1 MAAIDNLEI
10 QIQSDSSSAV
20 SSINELASSLAKIKN
35 AVKGGIGLKSVSNQI
50 SELDSSLQGIDSG
63 SVSKI
68 DRLAESLSKLSSVKI
83 SSSIGTQLKSIGSN
97 LSSLTT
103 EGLYNLNELG
113 TALNPLA
120 GLGKAGGLKS
130 IITQL
135 GKLPELATALNAVNF
150 AQFTSDIQALSNAL
164 APLANRLDITANAF
178 TRLPANIRRTVS
190 ATRTIPSANKEAE
203 LSYVNLWAK
212 VHLTINVL
220 RRAAGF
226 LASWITKSN
235 QYIEDL
241 NLFNVSMGKYAREA
255 KKYADIVSDA
265 VGIDPGEFMRNQGI
279 FNTIIKGFGVAE
291 DRAYL
296 MSKNLTQLGYDIS
309 SFYNIPFE
317 NSMEK
322 LQSGISGELEPL
334 RRLGYDLS
342 VARLQQEAYTLGID
356 RKVSAMTQAEK
367 SELRYYAIMTQVT
380 TAQGDM
386 ARTLNAPANQ
396 LRVFNAQLTLA
407 ARSLGNLFLPVLK
420 LILPYA
426 IAAAKVIRY
435 LAETI
440 AGFFGIKLTDFS
452 ASFDSAS
459 ESMGG
464 LVDNTDKVSDG
475 LGKATKAAKKLKNAT
490 LGIDEL
496 NIISPDDKDAGGGNA
511 GAGSGAG
518 AEGGLGIKLPE
529 YNFLDDVKKQTD
541 EITEGMKRH
550 LKDVL
555 AVVVAIGA
563 GFAAWKIAKGITTAI
578 KSLKELGNFKL
589 SFAMTGVAMFLSDL
603 DEFIKYF
610 KDFEKNG
617 PTFKNVAGMISQFAG
632 MIGDA
637 FVVLGNIKLG
647 GVLKIVQGIGEIITA
662 AKDIADNGINW
673 DNIRIALRGI
683 SNIVIGAG
691 LISGNMALLG
701 GGLAF
706 QGLIGVITEIKNII
720 QAIKTGDWEVVSWTS
735 LAIGA
740 VESIIGFILIFKEF
754 KTVGDSAK
762 ALDDASNSMKGLT
775 TATNTVGET
784 AGGVNTAA
792 KTLTQKLETLV
803 VNMGLIVVVIGE
815 VALAALIIVGSI
827 ALLGMELNAVAN
839 AWEPIVSEN
848 GTGATVLK
856 ALGAGTALLVA
867 VGVIT
872 YALGKATIK
881 GGGSIAASV
890 AVGTA
895 VLIEIGI
902 AAVAF
907 IKEVEIIG
915 KRLQKIE
922 PAWKPVLDN
931 GKDTATAIGAG
942 TALLVAVGVVTYA
955 LGKATIASGGSI
967 ALSIAVGTAVL
978 VEIGI
983 ATVAFIKEI
992 EIIGKSLQKIGK
1004 AWKPV
1009 IDNGK
1014 DIAIAIG
1021 AGTALLVAVG
1031 TATAALGAATVAS
1044 GGTIPLAIGAGTA
1057 VLVALGEAT
1066 VLFVDSLTNVANSL
1080 TNDLAPALEDL
1091 NSKLP
1096 SLNDN
1101 TTSFVDYMIKFAG
1114 EVVRYTAA
1122 DAVAGLSA
1130 TIDKIIGWFTDDP
1143 IETLAD
1149 DVEKIHEQTKGL
1161 NQKLNVAVP
1170 ELKTAKELLS
1180 SYRRFLIRIESLTK
1194 TNVKLSD
1201 GLFVNMK
1208 EVGEK
1213 IVTGFVEGIQSKSQD
1228 FVNTAN
1234 TMVEGFKSALESN
1247 ATNSKSAVT
1256 NWATNIQIW
1265 FTNDAMGGMNSKKW
1279 QENAKNIING
1289 FKDGISSNNIDS
1301 KESVLNW
1308 AGDIIK
1314 WFSDKAF
1321 GNVNKD
1327 TWEQKGKD
1335 IINSFKN
1342 SIRLNKSDSE
1352 STVKG
1357 WGTSVIN
1364 WFNRP
1369 DKKTLKSEFTSIGKN
1384 VISGF
1389 TDGIGDY
1396 VLRSQAEESIRNFAK
1411 SIIDTAKSELQV
1423 HSPSRTFK
1431 DIGQFVVE
1439 GFNIGLTS
1447 KMSKTYSIMDEWIE
1461 RVGSYEP
1468 ELSFETQGFNS
1479 LRNGSYTNRV
1489 LAEHIYE
1496 QSSSYNHSSDSMGRT
1511 MREFYREYVE
1521 PTLKEIANDTKR
1533 QADKSEKTVVQIGN
1547 RTVTDAVI
1555 EQQEA
1560 NGYSFT

>member
-1 MAAIDNLEI
+1 MATIDNLEI

-68 DRLAESLSKLSSVKI
+68 DRLAESLSKLSSLKI

-164 APLANRLDITANAF
+164 APLASRLDITANAF
-178 TRLPANIRRTVS
+178 TRLPANIKRTVS

-220 RRAAGF
+220 RRATGF

-241 NLFNVSMGKYAREA
+241 NLFNVSMGKYAKEA
-255 KKYADIVSDA
+255 KNYADIVSEV

-279 FNTIIKGFGVAE
+279 FNTITKGFGVAE

-356 RKVSAMTQAEK
+356 KKISKMTQAEK

-380 TAQGDM
+380 AAQGDM

-435 LAETI
+435 LAECI

-464 LVDNTDKVSDG
+464 LADNTDKVSDG

-496 NIISPDDKDAGGGNA
+496 NIISPEDKDAGGGKG
-511 GAGSGAG
+511 GADGAG
-518 AEGGLGIKLPE
+518 AGGLGIKLPE
-529 YNFLDDVKKQTD
+529 YDFLKDVKKQTD
-541 EITEGMKRH
+541 EIAEGMKKH
-550 LKDVL
+550 LKEVL
-555 AVVVAIGA
+555 AIVAGIGTA
-563 GFAAWKIAKGITTAI
+563 FAAWKIAKGITTAI
-578 KSLKELGNFKL
+578 KAIKGLGNFRL
-589 SFAMTGVAMFLSDL
+589 SFATVGIALFLSDIN
-603 DEFIKYF
+603 EFIKYF
-610 KDFEKNG
+610 KDFEKNR

-632 MIGDA
+632 MVGDA
-637 FVVLGNIKLG
+637 FIVLGNVKLG
-647 GVLKIVQGIGEIITA
+647 GALKVVQGISEIVIA
-662 AKDIADNGINW
+662 IKDIADNGINW
-673 DNIRIALRGI
+673 DNVRIALRGI
-683 SNIVIGAG
+683 SNIVMGVG

-701 GGLAF
+701 GGLVL
-706 QGLIGVITEIKNII
+706 QGLTGVITEIKNII
-720 QAIKTGDWEVVSWTS
+720 QAIKTGDWEVVDWVS

-740 VESIIGFILIFKEF
+740 IESVIGFVFILKNF
-754 KTVGDSAK
+754 KTVADSAK
-762 ALDDASNSMKGLT
+762 TLDDTASSMKNLT
-775 TATNTVGET
+775 TATDTVGKAT
-784 AGGVNTAA
+784 GGINTAT

-803 VNMGLIVVVIGE
+803 VNIGLAVIIIGE
-815 VALAALIIVGSI
+815 VAIAALIIVGSI
-827 ALLGMELNAVAN
+827 ALLGMELNAVAD
-839 AWEPIVSEN
+839 AWEPIVSKN

-867 VGVIT
+867 VGV
-872 YALGKATIK
+872 
-881 GGGSIAASV
+881 
-890 AVGTA
+890 
-895 VLIEIGI
+895 
-902 AAVAF
+902 
-907 IKEVEIIG
+907 
-915 KRLQKIE
+915 
-922 PAWKPVLDN
+922 
-931 GKDTATAIGAG
+931 
-942 TALLVAVGVVTYA
+942 VTYA
-955 LGKATIASGGSI
+955 LGKATVKGGGSI
-967 ALSIAVGTAVL
+967 AASIAVGTAVL

-983 ATVAFIKEI
+983 ATGLFLI
-992 EIIGKSLQKIGK
+992 EIWAIGKGLQKIGE
-1004 AWKPV
+1004 AWQPV
-1009 IDNGK
+1009 LDNGE
-1014 DIAIAIG
+1014 DIAKAIG

-1031 TATAALGAATVAS
+1031 VATAALGAATVAS
-1044 GGTIPLAIGAGTA
+1044 AGTIPVAIGLGTA
-1057 VLVALGEAT
+1057 LLGELALAT
-1066 VLFVDSLTNVANSL
+1066 VSFIKSLTEVANSL

-1101 TTSFVDYMIKFAG
+1101 TTSFVDYMTTFAG
-1114 EVVRYTAA
+1114 EVVRYTEA
-1122 DAVAGLSA
+1122 DVVAGLSA

-1149 DVEKIHEQTKGL
+1149 DVEKINGQTKTL
-1161 NQKLNVAVP
+1161 NQKLRVAVP
-1170 ELKTAKELLS
+1170 ELKTANELLT
-1180 SYRRFLIRIESLTK
+1180 SYRSFLMKMELLTK
-1194 TNVKLSD
+1194 TNVRLSD

-1213 IVTGFVEGIQSKSQD
+1213 IVTGFVEGIQSKSRE
-1228 FVNTAN
+1228 FANTAN
-1234 TMVEGFKSALESN
+1234 TLVEGFKSSLDSSV
-1247 ATNSKSAVT
+1247 TNSKSSVV
-1256 NWATNIQIW
+1256 NWASNIQIW
-1265 FTNDAMGGMNSKKW
+1265 FTNDTMGGISSKKW
-1279 QENAKNIING
+1279 GENAKSIING
-1289 FKDGISSNNIDS
+1289 FKDGISSNNLDS
-1301 KESVLNW
+1301 KTSVLNW
-1308 AGDIIK
+1308 ASDIIK

-1335 IINSFKN
+1335 IIDSFKS
-1342 SIRLNKSDSE
+1342 SISLNKSDSE

-1369 DKKTLKSEFTSIGKN
+1369 DKKTLMSEFTDIGKN
-1384 VISGF
+1384 VIRGF
-1389 TDGIGDY
+1389 SDGIGDY
-1396 VLRSQAEESIRNFAK
+1396 TLRSQAEQSIRNFAK
-1411 SIIDTAKSELQV
+1411 SIINTAKSELQV
-1423 HSPSRTFK
+1423 HSPSRAFK

-1447 KMSKTYSIMDEWIE
+1447 TMSKTYSIMDEWIE
-1461 RVGSYEP
+1461 RVSSYEP
-1468 ELSFETQGFNS
+1468 ELAIETSGFNS
-1479 LRNGSYTNRV
+1479 LRSGSYTNRV

>member
-1 MAAIDNLEI
+1 MATIDNLEI

-35 AVKGGIGLKSVSNQI
+35 AVKGGVGLKSVSNQI
-50 SELDSSLQGIDSG
+50 SELDSSLKSVDSG

-120 GLGKAGGLKS
+120 GLSKAGGLKS

-164 APLANRLDITANAF
+164 APLASRLDITANAF
-178 TRLPANIRRTVS
+178 TRLPINIKRTVS

-241 NLFNVSMGKYAREA
+241 NLFNVSMGKYAKEA
-255 KKYADIVSDA
+255 KNYADIVSEA

-279 FNTIIKGFGVAE
+279 FNTITKGFGVAE

-356 RKVSAMTQAEK
+356 KKISKMTQAEK

-380 TAQGDM
+380 AAQGDM

-435 LAETI
+435 LAECI

-496 NIISPDDKDAGGGNA
+496 NIISPEDKDARGGKGGA
-511 GAGSGAG
+511 DGVGAG
-518 AEGGLGIKLPE
+518 GGLGIKLPE
-529 YNFLDDVKKQTD
+529 YNFLDGVKKQTD
-541 EITEGMKRH
+541 EIAEGMKKH
-550 LKDVL
+550 LKEVL
-555 AVVVAIGA
+555 AIVAGIGA
-563 GFAAWKIAKGITTAI
+563 AFAAWKIAKGITTAI
-578 KSLKELGNFKL
+578 KAIKGLGNFKL
-589 SFAMTGVAMFLSDL
+589 SFATVGIALFLSDIS
-603 DEFIKYF
+603 EFIKYF

-617 PTFKNVAGMISQFAG
+617 ATFKNVAGMISQFAG
-632 MIGDA
+632 MVGDA
-637 FVVLGNIKLG
+637 FVVLGNVKLG
-647 GVLKIVQGIGEIITA
+647 GALKVVQGIGEIVIA
-662 AKDIADNGINW
+662 IKDIADNGIDWENV
-673 DNIRIALRGI
+673 RIAIRGI
-683 SNIVIGAG
+683 SNLVIGVG

-701 GGLAF
+701 GGLVL
-706 QGLIGVITEIKNII
+706 QGLTGVITEIKNII
-720 QAIKTGDWEVVSWTS
+720 QAIKTGDWEVVDWVS

-740 VESIIGFILIFKEF
+740 IESVVGFVLILKNF
-754 KTVGDSAK
+754 KTVADSAK
-762 ALDDASNSMKGLT
+762 TLDDTASSMKNLT
-775 TATNTVGET
+775 TATDTVGKAT
-784 AGGVNTAA
+784 GGINTAT

-803 VNMGLIVVVIGE
+803 VNIGLAVIIIGE
-815 VALAALIIVGSI
+815 VAIAALIIVGSI
-827 ALLGMELNAVAN
+827 ALLGMELQAVAD
-839 AWEPIVSEN
+839 AWEPIVSKN

-856 ALGAGTALLVA
+856 ALGMGTALLVA
-867 VGVIT
+867 VGAIT
-872 YALGKATIK
+872 YALGKATVK
-881 GGGSIAASV
+881 GGGSIAA
-890 AVGTA
+890 
-895 VLIEIGI
+895 
-902 AAVAF
+902 
-907 IKEVEIIG
+907 
-915 KRLQKIE
+915 
-922 PAWKPVLDN
+922 
-931 GKDTATAIGAG
+931 
-942 TALLVAVGVVTYA
+942 
-955 LGKATIASGGSI
+955 
-967 ALSIAVGTAVL
+967 SIAVGTAVL

-983 ATVAFIKEI
+983 ATGLFLI
-992 EIIGKSLQKIGK
+992 EIWAVGKGLQEIDE

-1009 IDNGK
+1009 LDNGE
-1014 DIAIAIG
+1014 DIATAIG
-1021 AGTALLVAVG
+1021 VGTGLLVAVG
-1031 TATAALGAATVAS
+1031 VATAALGAATVAS
-1044 GGTIPLAIGAGTA
+1044 AGTIPLAIGAGTA
-1057 VLVALGEAT
+1057 LLVALGEAT
-1066 VLFVDSLTNVANSL
+1066 VLFVKSLTDVANSL

-1101 TTSFVDYMIKFAG
+1101 TTSFVDYMTKFAG
-1114 EVVRYTAA
+1114 EVVRYTEA
-1122 DAVAGLSA
+1122 DVVAGLST

-1149 DVEKIHEQTKGL
+1149 DVDKINGQTKTL
-1161 NQKLNVAVP
+1161 NQKLRVAVP
-1170 ELKTAKELLS
+1170 ELKTANELLS
-1180 SYRRFLIRIESLTK
+1180 SYRSFLMRMELLTK
-1194 TNVKLSD
+1194 TNVRLSD

-1213 IVTGFVEGIQSKSQD
+1213 IVTGFVEGIQSKSRD
-1228 FVNTAN
+1228 FANTAN
-1234 TMVEGFKSALESN
+1234 TLVEGFKSSLDSSV
-1247 ATNSKSAVT
+1247 TNSKSSVV

-1265 FTNDAMGGMNSKKW
+1265 FTNDTMGGISSKKW
-1279 QENAKNIING
+1279 GENAKSIING
-1289 FKDGISSNNIDS
+1289 FKDGISGNNLDS
-1301 KESVLNW
+1301 KTSVLNW

-1335 IINSFKN
+1335 IIDSFKS
-1342 SIRLNKSDSE
+1342 SISLNKSDSE

-1369 DKKTLKSEFTSIGKN
+1369 DKKTLMSEFTDIGKN

-1389 TDGIGDY
+1389 SDGIGDY
-1396 VLRSQAEESIRNFAK
+1396 TLRLQAEQSIRNFAK
-1411 SIIDTAKSELQV
+1411 SIINTAKSELQV
-1423 HSPSRTFK
+1423 HSPSRAFK

-1439 GFNIGLTS
+1439 GFNIGLIST
-1447 KMSKTYSIMDEWIE
+1447 MSKTYSIMDEWIE
-1461 RVGSYEP
+1461 RVSSYEP
-1468 ELSFETQGFNS
+1468 ELAIETSGFNT
-1479 LRNGSYTNRV
+1479 LRSGSYTNRV

>member
-1 MAAIDNLEI
+1 MATIDNLEI

-50 SELDSSLQGIDSG
+50 SELDSSLQSIDSG

-135 GKLPELATALNAVNF
+135 GKLPELATALSAVNF
-150 AQFTSDIQALSNAL
+150 AQFTSDIQNLSNAL

-178 TRLPANIRRTVS
+178 TRLPANIKRTVS

-226 LASWITKSN
+226 LASWISKSN
-235 QYIEDL
+235 QYIENL
-241 NLFNVSMGKYAREA
+241 NLFNVSMGKYAKEA
-255 KKYADIVSDA
+255 KNYADIVSEA

-380 TAQGDM
+380 AAQGDM

-435 LAETI
+435 LAECI

-464 LVDNTDKVSDG
+464 LADNTDKVSDG
-475 LGKATKAAKKLKNAT
+475 LGKATKVAKKLKNAT

-496 NIISPDDKDAGGGNA
+496 NIISPEDKDAGGGKGGA
-511 GAGSGAG
+511 DGVGAG
-518 AEGGLGIKLPE
+518 GGLGIKLPE
-529 YNFLDDVKKQTD
+529 YNFLDGVKKQTD
-541 EITEGMKRH
+541 EIAEGMKKH
-550 LKDVL
+550 LKEVL
-555 AVVVAIGA
+555 AIVAGIGA
-563 GFAAWKIAKGITTAI
+563 AFAAWKIAKGITTAI
-578 KSLKELGNFKL
+578 KAIKGLGNFKL
-589 SFAMTGVAMFLSDL
+589 SFATVGIALFLSDIS
-603 DEFIKYF
+603 EFIKYF

-617 PTFKNVAGMISQFAG
+617 ATFKNVAGMISQFAG
-632 MIGDA
+632 MVGDA
-637 FVVLGNIKLG
+637 FIVLGNVKLG
-647 GVLKIVQGIGEIITA
+647 GALKVVQGIGEIVIA
-662 AKDIADNGINW
+662 IKDIADNGINW
-673 DNIRIALRGI
+673 DNVRIALRGI
-683 SNIVIGAG
+683 SNIVMGVG

-701 GGLAF
+701 GGLVL
-706 QGLIGVITEIKNII
+706 QGLTGVITEIKNII
-720 QAIKTGDWEVVSWTS
+720 QAIKTGDWEVVDWVS

-740 VESIIGFILIFKEF
+740 IESVVGFVLILKNF
-754 KTVGDSAK
+754 KTVADSAK
-762 ALDDASNSMKGLT
+762 TLDDTASSMKNLT
-775 TATNTVGET
+775 TATDTVGKAT
-784 AGGVNTAA
+784 GGINTAT

-803 VNMGLIVVVIGE
+803 INIGLAVVIIGE

-827 ALLGMELNAVAN
+827 ALLGMELKAVAD
-839 AWEPIVSEN
+839 AWEPIVSKN

-856 ALGAGTALLVA
+856 ALGLGTALLVA
-867 VGVIT
+867 VGAVT
-872 YALGKATIK
+872 YALGKATVK
-881 GGGSIAASV
+881 GGGSIAASI

-895 VLIEIGI
+895 VLVEIGI
-902 AAVAF
+902 ATGLF
-907 IKEVEIIG
+907 LIEIWAIG
-915 KRLQKIE
+915 EGLQKIGE
-922 PAWKPVLDN
+922 AWKPVLDN
-931 GKDTATAIGAG
+931 GKDIATAIGAG
-942 TALLVAVGVVTYA
+942 TALLVAVGV
-955 LGKATIASGGSI
+955 
-967 ALSIAVGTAVL
+967 
-978 VEIGI
+978 
-983 ATVAFIKEI
+983 
-992 EIIGKSLQKIGK
+992 
-1004 AWKPV
+1004 
-1009 IDNGK
+1009 
-1014 DIAIAIG
+1014 
-1021 AGTALLVAVG
+1021 
-1031 TATAALGAATVAS
+1031 ATAALGAATVAS
-1044 GGTIPLAIGAGTA
+1044 AGTIPVAIGLGTA
-1057 VLVALGEAT
+1057 LLVALGDAT
-1066 VLFVDSLTNVANSL
+1066 VLFVDSLTDVANSL

-1101 TTSFVDYMIKFAG
+1101 TTSFVDYMTKFAG
-1114 EVVRYTAA
+1114 EVVRYTEA
-1122 DAVAGLSA
+1122 DVVAGLSA

-1149 DVEKIHEQTKGL
+1149 DVDKINGQTKTL
-1161 NQKLNVAVP
+1161 NQKLRVAVP
-1170 ELKTAKELLS
+1170 ELKTANELLS
-1180 SYRRFLIRIESLTK
+1180 SYRSFLMKMELLTK
-1194 TNVKLSD
+1194 TNVRLSD

-1213 IVTGFVEGIQSKSQD
+1213 IVTGFVEGIQSKSRE
-1228 FVNTAN
+1228 FANTAN
-1234 TMVEGFKSALESN
+1234 TLVEGFKSTLDSSV
-1247 ATNSKSAVT
+1247 TNSKSSVV

-1265 FTNDAMGGMNSKKW
+1265 FTNDSMGGVSSKKW
-1279 QENAKNIING
+1279 GENAKSIING
-1289 FKDGISSNNIDS
+1289 FKDGISSNNLDS
-1301 KESVLNW
+1301 KTSVLNW
-1308 AGDIIK
+1308 ASDIIK

-1335 IINSFKN
+1335 IIDSFKS
-1342 SIRLNKSDSE
+1342 SISLNKSDSE

-1369 DKKTLKSEFTSIGKN
+1369 DTKTLKSEFTDIGKN
-1384 VISGF
+1384 VIRGF
-1389 TDGIGDY
+1389 SDGIGDY
-1396 VLRSQAEESIRNFAK
+1396 TLRLQAEQSIRNFAR
-1411 SIIDTAKSELQV
+1411 SIINTAKSELQV
-1423 HSPSRTFK
+1423 HSPSRAFK

-1447 KMSKTYSIMDEWIE
+1447 TMSKTYSIMDEWIE
-1461 RVGSYEP
+1461 RVSSYEP
-1468 ELSFETQGFNS
+1468 ELAIETSGFNS
-1479 LRNGSYTNRV
+1479 LRSGSYTNRV

>member
-1 MAAIDNLEI
+1 MGTIDNLEI

-50 SELDSSLQGIDSG
+50 SELDSSLQSIDSG

-68 DRLAESLSKLSSVKI
+68 DRLVESLSKLSSVKI

-178 TRLPANIRRTVS
+178 TKLPANIRRTVS

-241 NLFNVSMGKYAREA
+241 NLFNVSMGKYAKEA
-255 KKYADIVSDA
+255 KNYADIVSEA

-279 FNTIIKGFGVAE
+279 FNTITKGFGVAE

-342 VARLQQEAYTLGID
+342 VARLQQEAYRLGID
-356 RKVSAMTQAEK
+356 RKISTMTQAEK

-380 TAQGDM
+380 AAQGDM

-435 LAETI
+435 LAECI

-464 LVDNTDKVSDG
+464 LADNTDKVSDG

-496 NIISPDDKDAGGGNA
+496 NIISPEDKDAGGGKG
-511 GAGSGAG
+511 GADGAG
-518 AEGGLGIKLPE
+518 AGGLGIKLPE
-529 YNFLDDVKKQTD
+529 YDFLKDVKKQTD
-541 EITEGMKRH
+541 EIAEGMKKH
-550 LKDVL
+550 LKEVL
-555 AVVVAIGA
+555 AIVAGIGTA
-563 GFAAWKIAKGITTAI
+563 FAAWKIAKGITTAI
-578 KSLKELGNFKL
+578 KAIKGLGNFRL
-589 SFAMTGVAMFLSDL
+589 SFATVGIALFLSDIN
-603 DEFIKYF
+603 EFIKYF

-617 PTFKNVAGMISQFAG
+617 ATFKNVAGMISQFAG
-632 MIGDA
+632 MVGDA
-637 FVVLGNIKLG
+637 FIVLGNVKLG
-647 GVLKIVQGIGEIITA
+647 GTLKVVQGIGEIIIA
-662 AKDIADNGINW
+662 IKDIADNGINW
-673 DNIRIALRGI
+673 DNVRIALRGI
-683 SNIVIGAG
+683 SNIVMGVG

-701 GGLAF
+701 GGLVL
-706 QGLIGVITEIKNII
+706 QGLTGVITEIKNII
-720 QAIKTGDWEVVSWTS
+720 QAIKTGDWEVVDWVS

-740 VESIIGFILIFKEF
+740 IESVIGFVFILKNF
-754 KTVGDSAK
+754 KTVADSAK
-762 ALDDASNSMKGLT
+762 TLDDTASSMKNLT
-775 TATNTVGET
+775 TATDTVGKAT
-784 AGGVNTAA
+784 GGINTAT

-803 VNMGLIVVVIGE
+803 VNIGLAVIIIGE
-815 VALAALIIVGSI
+815 VAIAALIIVGSI
-827 ALLGMELNAVAN
+827 ALLGMELNAVAD
-839 AWEPIVSEN
+839 AWGSIVSKN

-867 VGVIT
+867 VGVVT
-872 YALGKATIK
+872 YALGKATVK
-881 GGGSIAASV
+881 GGGSIAAS
-890 AVGTA
+890 
-895 VLIEIGI
+895 
-902 AAVAF
+902 
-907 IKEVEIIG
+907 
-915 KRLQKIE
+915 
-922 PAWKPVLDN
+922 
-931 GKDTATAIGAG
+931 
-942 TALLVAVGVVTYA
+942 
-955 LGKATIASGGSI
+955 
-967 ALSIAVGTAVL
+967 IAVGTAVL
-978 VEIGI
+978 AEIGI
-983 ATVAFIKEI
+983 ATGLFLI
-992 EIIGKSLQKIGK
+992 EIWAIGEGLQKIGE
-1004 AWKPV
+1004 AWQPV
-1009 IDNGK
+1009 IDNGE

-1031 TATAALGAATVAS
+1031 VATAALGAATVAS
-1044 GGTIPLAIGAGTA
+1044 AGTIPVAIGLGTA
-1057 VLVALGEAT
+1057 LLVALGDAT
-1066 VLFVDSLTNVANSL
+1066 VLFVDSLTDVAKSL

-1101 TTSFVDYMIKFAG
+1101 TTSFVDYMTTFAG
-1114 EVVRYTAA
+1114 EVVRYTEA
-1122 DAVAGLSA
+1122 DVVAGLSA

-1149 DVEKIHEQTKGL
+1149 DVEKINGQTKTL
-1161 NQKLNVAVP
+1161 NQKLRVAVP
-1170 ELKTAKELLS
+1170 ELKTANELLT
-1180 SYRRFLIRIESLTK
+1180 SYRSFLMKMELLTK
-1194 TNVKLSD
+1194 TNVRLSD

-1213 IVTGFVEGIQSKSQD
+1213 IVTGFVEGIQSKSRE
-1228 FVNTAN
+1228 FANTAN
-1234 TMVEGFKSALESN
+1234 TLVEGFKSSLDSSV
-1247 ATNSKSAVT
+1247 TNSKSSVV
-1256 NWATNIQIW
+1256 NWASNIQIW
-1265 FTNDAMGGMNSKKW
+1265 FTNDTMGGISSKKW
-1279 QENAKNIING
+1279 GENAKSIING
-1289 FKDGISSNNIDS
+1289 FKDGISSNNLDS
-1301 KESVLNW
+1301 KTSVLNW
-1308 AGDIIK
+1308 ASDIIK

-1335 IINSFKN
+1335 IIDSFKS
-1342 SIRLNKSDSE
+1342 SISLNKSDSE

-1369 DKKTLKSEFTSIGKN
+1369 DKKTLMSEFTDIGKN
-1384 VISGF
+1384 VIRGF
-1389 TDGIGDY
+1389 SDGIGDY
-1396 VLRSQAEESIRNFAK
+1396 TLRSQAEQSIRNFAK
-1411 SIIDTAKSELQV
+1411 SIINTAKSELQV
-1423 HSPSRTFK
+1423 HSPSRAFK

-1447 KMSKTYSIMDEWIE
+1447 TMSKTYSIMDEWIE
-1461 RVGSYEP
+1461 RVSSYEP
-1468 ELSFETQGFNS
+1468 ELAIETSGFNT
-1479 LRNGSYTNRV
+1479 LRSGSYTNKV

>member
-1 MAAIDNLEI
+1 MATIDNLEI

-68 DRLAESLSKLSSVKI
+68 DRLAESLSKLSPLKI

-135 GKLPELATALNAVNF
+135 GKLPELATALSAVNF

-178 TRLPANIRRTVS
+178 TRLPANIKRTVS

-226 LASWITKSN
+226 LASWISKSN
-235 QYIEDL
+235 QYIEDV
-241 NLFNVSMGKYAREA
+241 NLFNVSMGKYAAEA
-255 KKYADIVSDA
+255 KKYAEVVSEA

-342 VARLQQEAYTLGID
+342 VARLQQEAYRLGID
-356 RKVSAMTQAEK
+356 RKISTMTQAEK

-380 TAQGDM
+380 AAQGDM

-396 LRVFNAQLTLA
+396 LRVLNAQLTLA

-420 LILPYA
+420 MILPYA

-452 ASFDSAS
+452 ASFDNAS

-464 LVDNTDKVSDG
+464 LADNTDKVSDG

-496 NIISPDDKDAGGGNA
+496 NIISPEDKDAGGA
-511 GAGSGAG
+511 GAGAGGAG
-518 AEGGLGIKLPE
+518 AGGGLGIKLPE
-529 YNFLDDVKKQTD
+529 YDFLKDVKKQTD
-541 EITEGMKRH
+541 EIAEGMKKH
-550 LKDVL
+550 LKEVL
-555 AVVVAIGA
+555 AIVAGIGTA
-563 GFAAWKIAKGITTAI
+563 FAAWKIAKGITTAI
-578 KSLKELGNFKL
+578 KAIKGLGNFRL
-589 SFAMTGVAMFLSDL
+589 SFATVGIALFLSDIN
-603 DEFIKYF
+603 EFIKYF

-617 PTFKNVAGMISQFAG
+617 ATFKNVAGMISQFAG
-632 MIGDA
+632 MVGDA
-637 FVVLGNIKLG
+637 FIVLGNVKLG
-647 GVLKIVQGIGEIITA
+647 GTLKVVQGIGEIIIA
-662 AKDIADNGINW
+662 IKDIADNGINW
-673 DNIRIALRGI
+673 DNVRIALRGI
-683 SNIVIGAG
+683 SNIVMGVG

-701 GGLAF
+701 GGLAL
-706 QGLIGVITEIKNII
+706 QGLTGVITEIKNII
-720 QAIKTGDWEVVSWTS
+720 QAIKTGDWEVVDWVS

-740 VESIIGFILIFKEF
+740 IESVIGFILILKNF
-754 KTVGDSAK
+754 KTVADSAK
-762 ALDDASNSMKGLT
+762 TLDDTAGSMKNLT
-775 TATNTVGET
+775 TATDTVGKAT
-784 AGGVNTAA
+784 GGINTAT

-803 VNMGLIVVVIGE
+803 VNIGLAVVIIGE

-827 ALLGMELNAVAN
+827 ALLGMELNAVAD
-839 AWEPIVSEN
+839 AWEPIVSKN

-856 ALGAGTALLVA
+856 ALGLGTALLVA
-867 VGVIT
+867 VGAVT
-872 YALGKATIK
+872 YALGKATVK
-881 GGGSIAASV
+881 GGGSIAAS
-890 AVGTA
+890 
-895 VLIEIGI
+895 
-902 AAVAF
+902 
-907 IKEVEIIG
+907 
-915 KRLQKIE
+915 
-922 PAWKPVLDN
+922 
-931 GKDTATAIGAG
+931 
-942 TALLVAVGVVTYA
+942 
-955 LGKATIASGGSI
+955 
-967 ALSIAVGTAVL
+967 IAVGTAVL
-978 VEIGI
+978 GEIGI
-983 ATVAFIKEI
+983 ATGLFLI
-992 EIIGKSLQKIGK
+992 EIWAIGEGLQKIGE
-1004 AWKPV
+1004 AWQPV
-1009 IDNGK
+1009 IDNGE

-1031 TATAALGAATVAS
+1031 VATAALGAATVAS
-1044 GGTIPLAIGAGTA
+1044 AGTIPVAIGLGTA
-1057 VLVALGEAT
+1057 LLVALGDAT
-1066 VLFVDSLTNVANSL
+1066 VLFVDSLTDVAKSL

-1101 TTSFVDYMIKFAG
+1101 TTSFVDYMTKFAG
-1114 EVVRYTAA
+1114 EVVRYTEA
-1122 DAVAGLSA
+1122 DVVAGLSA

-1149 DVEKIHEQTKGL
+1149 DVEKINGQTKTL
-1161 NQKLNVAVP
+1161 NQKLRVAVP
-1170 ELKTAKELLS
+1170 ELKTANELLT
-1180 SYRRFLIRIESLTK
+1180 SYRSFLMKMELLTK
-1194 TNVKLSD
+1194 TNVRLSD

-1213 IVTGFVEGIQSKSQD
+1213 IVTGFVEGIQSKSRE
-1228 FVNTAN
+1228 FANTAN
-1234 TMVEGFKSALESN
+1234 TLVEGFKSSLDSSV
-1247 ATNSKSAVT
+1247 TNSKSSVV

-1265 FTNDAMGGMNSKKW
+1265 FTNDSMGGVSSKKW
-1279 QENAKNIING
+1279 GENAKSIING
-1289 FKDGISSNNIDS
+1289 FKDGISSNSLDS
-1301 KESVLNW
+1301 KTSVLNW
-1308 AGDIIK
+1308 ASDIIK

-1335 IINSFKN
+1335 IIDSFKS
-1342 SIRLNKSDSE
+1342 SISLNKSDSE

-1369 DKKTLKSEFTSIGKN
+1369 DKKTLMSEFTDIGKN
-1384 VISGF
+1384 VIRGF
-1389 TDGIGDY
+1389 SDGIGDY
-1396 VLRSQAEESIRNFAK
+1396 TLRSQAEQSIRNFAK
-1411 SIIDTAKSELQV
+1411 SIINTAKSELQV
-1423 HSPSRTFK
+1423 HSPSRAFK

-1447 KMSKTYSIMDEWIE
+1447 TMSKTYSIMDEWIE
-1461 RVGSYEP
+1461 RVSSYEP
-1468 ELSFETQGFNS
+1468 ELAVETSGFNS
-1479 LRNGSYTNRV
+1479 LRSGSYTNRV